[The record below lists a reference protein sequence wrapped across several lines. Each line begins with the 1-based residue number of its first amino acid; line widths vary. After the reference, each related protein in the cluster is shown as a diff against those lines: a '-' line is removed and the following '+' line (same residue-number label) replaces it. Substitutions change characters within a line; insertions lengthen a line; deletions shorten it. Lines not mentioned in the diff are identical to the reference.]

1 MRSPRLQAGF
11 TLIELLATL
20 AIISILAALALAAI
34 NSLQAYGDRSKAI
47 ANMRAIG
54 SAIKLYATDKESLL
68 PGPLWPGQIA
78 ELDPTIE
85 GRLARELAPYLGI
98 ETPAQPE
105 LIELFMPPAYRKV
118 TAPAALSTSRTYV
131 MNMKVASGNAT
142 INPWGSKAPN
152 NLSGPLRLGSVPA
165 NAWGF
170 SDADRQHPRV
180 AGASWAANTPA
191 EPIHKKR
198 LAWFFN
204 GSVSPVETSDL
215 QYPVQ

>member
-1 MRSPRLQAGF
+1 MKRHAGRAAF
-11 TLIELLATL
+11 TLIELLVTI
-20 AIISILAALALAAI
+20 AIIAILAALALTAMGAART
-34 NSLQAYGDRSKAI
+34 QGDGAKAI
-47 ANMRAIG
+47 SNMRKIG
-54 SAIKLYATDKESLL
+54 SAIGLYAADKDSLL
-68 PGPLWPGQIA
+68 PGSLWPGQIA

-98 ETPAQPE
+98 ETPAKPE
-105 LIELFMPPAYRKV
+105 LVELFIPPAYRKV
-118 TAPAALSTSRTYV
+118 TASAALPTSRTFV
-131 MNMKVASGNAT
+131 MNMAVASGNAT
-142 INPWGSKAPN
+142 INPWGSRVPN
-152 NLSGPLRLGSVPA
+152 NLSSPLRLGSVPA

-204 GSVSPVETSDL
+204 GSVSPVETADL
-215 QYPVQ
+215 Q

>member
-1 MRSPRLQAGF
+1 MTGTNLRVGF
-11 TLIELLATL
+11 TLVELLVTIAIL
-20 AIISILAALALAAI
+20 AVLAALALTAISSERAAW
-34 NSLQAYGDRSKAI
+34 DRSKAI

-54 SAIKLYATDKESLL
+54 SAIGLYAADRESLL
-68 PGPLWPGQIA
+68 PGPLWPGQVP
-78 ELDPTIE
+78 ELDPNRS

-98 ETPAQPE
+98 KTPTKPE
-105 LIELFMPPAYRKV
+105 LVELFMPPAYRKV
-118 TAPAALSTSRTYV
+118 TAPTALSTSRTFV
-131 MNMKVASGNAT
+131 MNMAVASGNT
-142 INPWGSKAPN
+142 TNNPWGSLAAIDG
-152 NLSGPLRLGSVPA
+152 SGPLRLGSIPA

-204 GSVSPVETSDL
+204 GSVSPLETADL
-215 QYPVQ
+215 Q

>member
-1 MRSPRLQAGF
+1 MKRHAGRAGF
-11 TLIELLATL
+11 TLIELLVTI
-20 AIISILAALALAAI
+20 AIVGILAALALTAMGAART
-34 NSLQAYGDRSKAI
+34 QGDRAKAI
-47 ANMRAIG
+47 SNMRQIG
-54 SAIKLYATDKESLL
+54 SAIGLYAADKDSLL
-68 PGPLWPGQIA
+68 PGSLWPGQIA

-98 ETPAQPE
+98 ETPAKPE
-105 LIELFMPPAYRKV
+105 VIELFMPPAYRKV
-118 TAPAALSTSRTYV
+118 TAPAELSTSRTFV

-142 INPWGSKAPN
+142 INPWGSRVQN
-152 NLSGPLRLGSVPA
+152 NLSVPLRLGSVPA

-204 GSVSPVETSDL
+204 GSVSPVETADL
-215 QYPVQ
+215 Q